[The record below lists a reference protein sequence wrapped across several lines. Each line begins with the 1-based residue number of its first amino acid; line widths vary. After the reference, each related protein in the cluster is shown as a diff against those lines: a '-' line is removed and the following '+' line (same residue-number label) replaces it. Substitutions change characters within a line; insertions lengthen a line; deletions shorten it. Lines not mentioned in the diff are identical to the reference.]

1 MNRLKRVGLEDR
13 NMGIVVGLE
22 NGYSISGTGSGKMD
36 WKALENE
43 VSMVAMHASKNRKEC
58 MEVKWKDE

>member
-1 MNRLKRVGLEDR
+1 
-13 NMGIVVGLE
+13 MGIVVGLE